1 MTELLPSIL
10 AKNKTE
16 LEKKI
21 KQIEGL
27 VKEVQ
32 IDIADN
38 KFVPNKTIT
47 PDILAS
53 IKTNLRFEVH
63 LMVKNPE
70 DYISQM
76 PKNTTTVIFHAES
89 TKKQVQLIKKIKDKG
104 FFAGVAINPETSV
117 MAVKHLFGFVDQV
130 LLMTVHP
137 GFYGAKFEKD
147 SFKRLDQ
154 LKRLKDAKQ
163 YSFQI
168 EVDGGQDKKN
178 ALSSKELGADKIVSG
193 SYIFESKDIKKT
205 VEDLKNALDSKS

>member
-10 AKNKTE
+10 AKNKAE

-21 KQIEGL
+21 RQVEGL

-38 KFVPNKTIT
+38 KFAPNKTIT
-47 PDILAS
+47 PDILAG
-53 IKTNLRFEVH
+53 IKTSLRFEIH

-76 PKNTTTVIFHAES
+76 PKNTTTVIFHAEA

-104 FFAGVAINPETSV
+104 FFAGIAINPETSV
-117 MAVKHLFGFVDQV
+117 MAIKHLFGFVDQI

-147 SFKRLDQ
+147 SFKRLEQ
-154 LKRLKDAKQ
+154 LKKLKDSKQ

-178 ALSSKELGADKIVSG
+178 ALLSKELGADKIVSG
-193 SYIFESKDIKKT
+193 SYIFESKNVKKT
-205 VEDLKNALDSKS
+205 IEDLQESLQKE